1 MSQLVVLCINV
12 DKHCQPNYIGIGMNN
27 DAVNDDGEPN
37 LELDHGRVLAGDQL
51 GSSVLPPAQL
61 REPSE
66 GSENECLYG

>member
-1 MSQLVVLCINV
+1 
-12 DKHCQPNYIGIGMNN
+12 MNN